1 MVLDST
7 SLLTELNSKTIPFTY
22 NKGKNFQRKEM
33 KKKLMTKS
41 GTLYKQFL
49 ELKSKSHNSVTYC
62 YEGCSSQVV
71 TTWVS
76 NQTWKTI
83 IILGCLFA
91 KIVNLEKF
99 RGDPVAS
106 IKFAYTYLSITLSP
120 NGYNIFAIDS
130 SAIIDSTTVYS
141 QSVCGP
147 ISSSGSFCIIPS
159 VPGGPR

>member
-1 MVLDST
+1 MVLDSP

-22 NKGKNFQRKEM
+22 NKGKNFQ
-33 KKKLMTKS
+33 KKKLREKMGLCTS
-41 GTLYKQFL
+41 
-49 ELKSKSHNSVTYC
+49 NSWSQRANHITGGVTYC

-71 TTWVS
+71 ATWVY

-91 KIVNLEKF
+91 KIVNLAKF
-99 RGDPVAS
+99 RGGPVAS
-106 IKFAYTYLSITLSP
+106 IKNLHACTHLSITLSP

-130 SAIIDSTTVYS
+130 STIIIDSTTVYS

-147 ISSSGSFCIIPS
+147 ISSSGSFCIILS
-159 VPGGPR
+159 VPGGP